1 MNSLA
6 LTQVWSLEFGVWS
19 LEFGAN
25 SQNATSVRA
34 KEKIN

>member
-34 KEKIN
+34 KD